1 MNSECDTL
9 PEQQAIKI
17 ETYFAEVTRSSEQTR
32 TDHPTDIV

>member
-1 MNSECDTL
+1 MNCECDAL
-9 PEQQAIKI
+9 SAQQGTKI